1 MKPEEFE
8 VYVIPPNFMEGGTLF
23 GGLLKTRNTIEAV
36 ILGLAVGVPVL
47 HLPFSLTV
55 RVVILCLTALP
66 LVLLALIGVSG
77 MSLSAFIRLFFCFLH
92 NRRIL
97 SRDGTQGGKNGKTLL
112 PSWAQQRKSDCEA
125 EDPPLPKSRSRFS
138 VDLKQRSVTQFKTFL
153 QEEEAVQP
161 LNALADYIPIE
172 KIEHGVIYTRDHRY
186 GIAGHN
192 YVKLRDI
199 GKAVGFNVFW
209 DADSG
214 CVQIETDASYTGEAP
229 SAEAVPPAAAPSDVD
244 AAKQDIVARTNVL
257 RAERGIA
264 ALAADDQLM
273 RAAQVRADEMA
284 ATGTYSHTR
293 PDGRKYYTVTDCG
306 QVGEN
311 IHQIPLLYL
320 AQQKTALAETLVY
333 SWSKSAGHMENMT
346 DESYAAIGVGLARGT
361 DANGLECWYC
371 VQLFLRSGY
380 SISAVDKPATK

>member
-1 MKPEEFE
+1 MKKQILTMFTGLFIGAIITGGASAYAAGILAERSSHRIFVDGQE
-8 VYVIPPNFMEGGTLF
+8 VQ
-23 GGLLKTRNTIEAV
+23 IEA
-36 ILGLAVGVPVL
+36 
-47 HLPFSLTV
+47 
-55 RVVILCLTALP
+55 
-66 LVLLALIGVSG
+66 
-77 MSLSAFIRLFFCFLH
+77 
-92 NRRIL
+92 
-97 SRDGTQGGKNGKTLL
+97 
-112 PSWAQQRKSDCEA
+112 
-125 EDPPLPKSRSRFS
+125 
-138 VDLKQRSVTQFKTFL
+138 
-153 QEEEAVQP
+153 
-161 LNALADYIPIE
+161 
-172 KIEHGVIYTRDHRY
+172 Y

-209 DADSG
+209 DAVNG
-214 CVQIETDASYTGEAP
+214 CVQIETGAPYTGEGPIA
-229 SAEAVPPAAAPSDVD
+229 AETDNPASQPEGIASIDVD
-244 AAKQDIVARTNVL
+244 AMKQDIVDRTNAL
-257 RAERGIA
+257 RTESGVA
-264 ALAADDQLM
+264 ALAINQQLAQ
-273 RAAQVRADEMA
+273 AAQVRADEMA
-284 ATGTYSHTR
+284 ATGAYSHTR
-293 PDGRKYYTVTDCG
+293 PDGRKYYTVTDCR

>member
-1 MKPEEFE
+1 MKKQILTMFTGLFIGAIITGGASAYAAGILAERSNHRIFVDGQE
-8 VYVIPPNFMEGGTLF
+8 VQME
-23 GGLLKTRNTIEAV
+23 A
-36 ILGLAVGVPVL
+36 
-47 HLPFSLTV
+47 
-55 RVVILCLTALP
+55 
-66 LVLLALIGVSG
+66 
-77 MSLSAFIRLFFCFLH
+77 
-92 NRRIL
+92 
-97 SRDGTQGGKNGKTLL
+97 
-112 PSWAQQRKSDCEA
+112 
-125 EDPPLPKSRSRFS
+125 
-138 VDLKQRSVTQFKTFL
+138 
-153 QEEEAVQP
+153 
-161 LNALADYIPIE
+161 
-172 KIEHGVIYTRDHRY
+172 Y
-186 GIAGHN
+186 GIA
-192 YVKLRDI
+192 
-199 GKAVGFNVFW
+199 GFNVFW

-214 CVQIETDASYTGEAP
+214 CVQIETGAPYTGEAP
-229 SAEAVPPAAAPSDVD
+229 SAEAVLSAAAPSDVD
-244 AAKQDIVARTNVL
+244 AAKQDIVARTNAL

-293 PDGRKYYTVTDCG
+293 PDGRKYYTVTDCR

-361 DANGLECWYC
+361 DANGMECWYC

>member
-1 MKPEEFE
+1 MKS
-8 VYVIPPNFMEGGTLF
+8 LSKLALC
-23 GGLLKTRNTIEAV
+23 LL
-36 ILGLAVGVPVL
+36 LAM
-47 HLPFSLTV
+47 SLTV
-55 RVVILCLTALP
+55 
-66 LVLLALIGVSG
+66 
-77 MSLSAFIRLFFCFLH
+77 SAFAAQVPDSLVAENL
-92 NRRIL
+92 
-97 SRDGTQGGKNGKTLL
+97 NG
-112 PSWAQQRKSDCEA
+112 QQRLVKTYTLSPEVDPDELKE
-125 EDPPLPKSRSRFS
+125 EDFS
-138 VDLKQRSVTQFKTFL
+138 YDGYL
-153 QEEEAVQP
+153 
-161 LNALADYIPIE
+161 Y
-172 KIEHGVIYTRDHRY
+172 
-186 GIAGHN
+186 
-192 YVKLRDI
+192 
-199 GKAVGFNVFW
+199 
-209 DADSG
+209 
-214 CVQIETDASYTGEAP
+214 
-229 SAEAVPPAAAPSDVD
+229 
-244 AAKQDIVARTNVL
+244 IVARTNVL

-264 ALAADDQLM
+264 ALTADDQLM

-293 PDGRKYYTVTDCG
+293 PDGRKYYTVTGCR

>member
-1 MKPEEFE
+1 MYGLDMINTSVLGALGCDMNTFLRYFPAAETMYSLL
-8 VYVIPPNFMEGGTLF
+8 VALAIGLILLGWVWNLF
-23 GGLLKTRNTIEAV
+23 KNYG
-36 ILGLAVGVPVL
+36 LGLGV
-47 HLPFSLTV
+47 
-55 RVVILCLTALP
+55 
-66 LVLLALIGVSG
+66 
-77 MSLSAFIRLFFCFLH
+77 
-92 NRRIL
+92 
-97 SRDGTQGGKNGKTLL
+97 D
-112 PSWAQQRKSDCEA
+112 A
-125 EDPPLPKSRSRFS
+125 EDPVKLTAKAILFI
-138 VDLKQRSVTQFKTFL
+138 V
-153 QEEEAVQP
+153 
-161 LNALADYIPIE
+161 LA
-172 KIEHGVIYTRDHRY
+172 Y

-214 CVQIETDASYTGEAP
+214 CVQIETDAPYTGEAP
-229 SAEAVPPAAAPSDVD
+229 SAEAVPSAAAPSDVD
-244 AAKQDIVARTNVL
+244 AAKRDIVARTNVL
-257 RAERGIA
+257 RAERDIA
-264 ALAADDQLM
+264 ALTADDQLM

-284 ATGTYSHTR
+284 ATGNYSHTR
-293 PDGRKYYTVTDCG
+293 PDGRKYYTVTDCR

-320 AQQKTALAETLVY
+320 AQQKTTLAETLVY

>member
-1 MKPEEFE
+1 MKKQILTMFTGLFIGAIITGGASAYAAGILAERSSHRIFVDGQE
-8 VYVIPPNFMEGGTLF
+8 VQME
-23 GGLLKTRNTIEAV
+23 A
-36 ILGLAVGVPVL
+36 
-47 HLPFSLTV
+47 
-55 RVVILCLTALP
+55 
-66 LVLLALIGVSG
+66 
-77 MSLSAFIRLFFCFLH
+77 
-92 NRRIL
+92 
-97 SRDGTQGGKNGKTLL
+97 
-112 PSWAQQRKSDCEA
+112 
-125 EDPPLPKSRSRFS
+125 
-138 VDLKQRSVTQFKTFL
+138 
-153 QEEEAVQP
+153 
-161 LNALADYIPIE
+161 
-172 KIEHGVIYTRDHRY
+172 Y

-244 AAKQDIVARTNVL
+244 AAKQDIVARTNAL

-264 ALAADDQLM
+264 ALTADDQLM
-273 RAAQVRADEMA
+273 RAAQVRAD
-284 ATGTYSHTR
+284 
-293 PDGRKYYTVTDCG
+293 GRKYYTVTDCR

>member
-1 MKPEEFE
+1 MRKNEK
-8 VYVIPPNFMEGGTLF
+8 I
-23 GGLLKTRNTIEAV
+23 
-36 ILGLAVGVPVL
+36 
-47 HLPFSLTV
+47 
-55 RVVILCLTALP
+55 TALYE
-66 LVLLALIGVSG
+66 
-77 MSLSAFIRLFFCFLH
+77 R
-92 NRRIL
+92 L
-97 SRDGTQGGKNGKTLL
+97 SRDDFGKDDD
-112 PSWAQQRKSDCEA
+112 QQRESN
-125 EDPPLPKSRSRFS
+125 SISN
-138 VDLKQRSVTQFKTFL
+138 Q
-153 QEEEAVQP
+153 
-161 LNALADYIPIE
+161 
-172 KIEHGVIYTRDHRY
+172 
-186 GIAGHN
+186 
-192 YVKLRDI
+192 
-199 GKAVGFNVFW
+199 KA
-209 DADSG
+209 
-214 CVQIETDASYTGEAP
+214 
-229 SAEAVPPAAAPSDVD
+229 
-244 AAKQDIVARTNVL
+244 IVARTNAL

-293 PDGRKYYTVTDCG
+293 PDGRKYYTVTDCR

>member
-1 MKPEEFE
+1 MKKQILTMFTGLFIGAIITGGASAYAAGILAERSNHRIFVDGQE
-8 VYVIPPNFMEGGTLF
+8 VQME
-23 GGLLKTRNTIEAV
+23 A
-36 ILGLAVGVPVL
+36 
-47 HLPFSLTV
+47 
-55 RVVILCLTALP
+55 
-66 LVLLALIGVSG
+66 
-77 MSLSAFIRLFFCFLH
+77 
-92 NRRIL
+92 
-97 SRDGTQGGKNGKTLL
+97 
-112 PSWAQQRKSDCEA
+112 
-125 EDPPLPKSRSRFS
+125 
-138 VDLKQRSVTQFKTFL
+138 
-153 QEEEAVQP
+153 
-161 LNALADYIPIE
+161 
-172 KIEHGVIYTRDHRY
+172 Y

-192 YVKLRDI
+192 YVQLRDI

-209 DADSG
+209 DVDSG
-214 CVQIETDASYTGEAP
+214 CVQIETGAPYTGEAP

-244 AAKQDIVARTNVL
+244 AAKQDIVARTNAL

-293 PDGRKYYTVTDCG
+293 PDGR

-346 DESYAAIGVGLARGT
+346 DKSYAAIGVGLARGT